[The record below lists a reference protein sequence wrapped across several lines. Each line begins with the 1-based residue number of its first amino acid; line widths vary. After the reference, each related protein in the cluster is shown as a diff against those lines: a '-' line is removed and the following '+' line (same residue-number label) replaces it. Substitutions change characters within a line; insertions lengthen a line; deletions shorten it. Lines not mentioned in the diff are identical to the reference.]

1 MIRQDAIIVGGGHN
15 GLVAA
20 AYLAKAGL
28 KTLVLERRP
37 IVGGA
42 CVTEEIHPG
51 FRVSTLAYTC
61 GLFRPEIKED
71 LQLSSFGLEEHVY
84 DPSSFLPFP
93 DHRYLLYRLD
103 PEWNRKQIER
113 FSAADAVA
121 WPKYERFWEEF
132 AELVEPTLLAPPV
145 SLADLAS
152 LVRTPEAEDFLR
164 RIIFSSIADMLDEFF
179 ESDDVKASLATSAVA
194 GTMAGPRTAGTAFVL
209 GHHTLGD
216 INGVKGAWGWARGGM
231 GAISDAIA
239 AAAHHFSASI

>member
-1 MIRQDAIIVGGGHN
+1 MSATDAVIIGGGHN

-28 KTLVLERRP
+28 RVTVVERRP

-61 GLFRPEIKED
+61 GLFRPE
-71 LQLSSFGLEEHVY
+71 
-84 DPSSFLPFP
+84 
-93 DHRYLLYRLD
+93 
-103 PEWNRKQIER
+103 
-113 FSAADAVA
+113 
-121 WPKYERFWEEF
+121 
-132 AELVEPTLLAPPV
+132 
-145 SLADLAS
+145 
-152 LVRTPEAEDFLR
+152 
-164 RIIFSSIADMLDEFF
+164 
-179 ESDDVKASLATSAVA
+179 VKASLATSAVA

-231 GAISDAIA
+231 GAISDAVA
-239 AAAHHFSASI
+239 AAALHFGARIRTGAEVRRVVVRDGHA